1 MIKSIWLEPILRSF
15 QYAHLISVA
24 KPARQ
29 FSHAM
34 QIFHVFIDYTS
45 LPKR

>member
-1 MIKSIWLEPILRSF
+1 MKLRYKHKWFGRSF
-15 QYAHLISVA
+15 DFLTECSTTVA

-34 QIFHVFIDYTS
+34 QIFVC
-45 LPKR
+45 L

>member
-1 MIKSIWLEPILRSF
+1 MVDTWSLYGEKQDARP
-15 QYAHLISVA
+15 VA

-34 QIFHVFIDYTS
+34 QI
-45 LPKR
+45 